1 MPGKDGTNPLSND
14 FFSEVVMDTFGT
26 HRHTV
31 QISNFIK
38 ENCQKLLLPVMHQS
52 SYTKVINGKEI
63 GITRRIF
70 LRKSMTGFEPSP
82 LKKTEKKIWIKGGL
96 NLGALDC

>member
-1 MPGKDGTNPLSND
+1 
-14 FFSEVVMDTFGT
+14 
-26 HRHTV
+26 
-31 QISNFIK
+31 
-38 ENCQKLLLPVMHQS
+38 MHQS

-82 LKKTEKKIWIKGGL
+82 LKTTRKKNLDQRGIEPGTFGLLKGDATTVLRGHSYSFGL
-96 NLGALDC
+96 FLGRSYSSTKHF